1 MNDAIIIRMENAEQ
15 LAMGQLELKVTLTVE
30 KNYVYR
36 YNHHIQE
43 GTKIAMYMR

>member
-30 KNYVYR
+30 KNYVYIVTIITYR
-36 YNHHIQE
+36 KE
-43 GTKIAMYMR
+43 LKLPCT